1 MSKPVRPA
9 SPKSPL
15 SDVDSA
21 PFLRLLHG
29 QLSSADAI
37 ALLSTLTPDQL
48 TANRFG
54 QLLAT
59 IQSQCAVEAPLDLG
73 PNVLDCCG
81 TGGTGRPDTFNT
93 STAIA
98 FVLAAG
104 GVKVAKFGNRSATS
118 ASGSSDFLEALR
130 IPLSLRV
137 ESLSAVFD
145 ETGLLFLFAPQFYP
159 ALAGLAPL
167 RKQFSQQTGLP
178 TAFNFMGPLLNPVRL
193 DYRLLGV
200 SNPQM
205 ASIMTETLS
214 HDTQLQHAWVVQTES
229 GDDEIGVTEPT
240 LVWQIA
246 QQQCHEWVM
255 PSATHATQP
264 TTPPPVPVTPATNAQ
279 MFLAMMN
286 ADDTQSLAYH
296 QICRNAAAGFVV
308 AQQCDTLEAGV
319 QLTKTLLK
327 TKAVLATY
335 HQYQQVVSRLG

>member
-1 MSKPVRPA
+1 MSKPVPPA
-9 SPKSPL
+9 SPKSSL
-15 SDVDSA
+15 SDADTT

-29 QLSSADAI
+29 QLSSAEAL
-37 ALLSTLTPDQL
+37 ALLGTLTPDQL
-48 TANRFG
+48 TAERFR
-54 QLLAT
+54 QILAT
-59 IQSQCAVEAPLDLG
+59 IQSQCAVEAPIDLG
-73 PNVLDCCG
+73 ANVLDCCG

-130 IPLSLRV
+130 IPLSLRL
-137 ESLSAVFD
+137 ESLTDVFD

-178 TAFNFMGPLLNPVRL
+178 TAFNFLGPLLNPVRL

-205 ASIMTETLS
+205 ASVIAQTLS
-214 HDTQLQHAWVVQTES
+214 HDTQLQQAWVVRTES
-229 GDDEIGVTEPT
+229 GDDELGITEPT
-240 LVWQIA
+240 HVWQIE
-246 QQQCHEWVM
+246 QQQCHELVL
-255 PSATHATQP
+255 PSATDTAQP
-264 TTPPPVPVTPATNAQ
+264 LHRPNEPVTPATNAQ
-279 MFLAMMN
+279 AFLAMMN

-296 QICRNAAAGFVV
+296 QVCRNAAAGFVV
-308 AQQCDTLEAGV
+308 AQQCDTLASGY
-319 QLTKTLLK
+319 QLAQTLLK
-327 TKAVLATY
+327 TKAVMATY
-335 HQYQQVVSRLG
+335 HHYQQVVSRLG